1 MTTIAPLKDDSALRH
16 DLGDAP
22 EEKLAVA
29 LDFQTAR
36 EALDLVDRLEGSC
49 RWMKVGLELYC
60 ASGNALI
67 ETLRNRGLEVFLDLK
82 LHDIPN
88 TVAGAIR
95 SVANVG
101 AGLLTLHAG
110 GGEAMLRAAAK
121 AATENPSSPR
131 LLAVTVLTSMDAV
144 QMQGVGLDV
153 TPAQQVLRLA
163 RLAGECGIEGLV
175 CSSEETTSLRHELG
189 RKPFL
194 VVPGIR
200 PSGSE
205 AGDQKRI
212 ATPADAIA
220 RGASMLVVGRPITQ
234 SRSPGDTARAILA
247 EIAGKG

>member
-1 MTTIAPLKDDSALRH
+1 MPAATLKDESALRQ
-16 DLGDAP
+16 DLGDSP

-36 EALDLVDRLEGSC
+36 EALDFVDRLEGSC

-95 SVANVG
+95 SVANAG
-101 AGLLTLHAG
+101 AGLLTVHAG
-110 GGEAMLRAAAK
+110 GGEAMLRAAAQ
-121 AATENPSSPR
+121 AAAENPASPR
-131 LLAVTVLTSMDAV
+131 LLAVTVLTSMDAA
-144 QMQGVGLDV
+144 QMKGVGLND
-153 TPAQQVLRLA
+153 TPSHQVLRLA
-163 RLAGECGIEGLV
+163 RLAAACGIEGLV
-175 CSSEETTSLRHELG
+175 CSSEETAAIRHELG
-189 RKPFL
+189 RKSFL

-200 PSGSE
+200 PTGSE
-205 AGDQKRI
+205 VNDQKRI
-212 ATPADAIA
+212 ATPADAIE

-234 SRSPGDTARAILA
+234 SECPAKTARAILA
-247 EIAGKG
+247 EIAGK